1 MYFLFLTILTS
12 FSLAYFIVRIWYIIH
27 TRYKIRVDQPS
38 VVSVRLLVKS
48 RLLVKWGGQKLTRR
62 FRIAR
67 GPAHRTPSLFDG
79 QVHIA
84 VLSTAVATL
93 HIRFSGLTHLR
104 AKRLRAFPTS
114 PNPGNCFPVS
124 VCLPVSLDSTSAAL
138 WHLSLSLS
146 GLCHSAQC
154 PHSPFTWSQ
163 TAECP
168 SFSRLSILLCAV
180 YTVFSSSVHPRA
192 LRLFWRLGC
201 GECGR
206 APIPSSSCVYYLRRG
221 TRKWNCRIAWEFC
234 F

>member
-1 MYFLFLTILTS
+1 MYCLFLTILTS

-27 TRYKIRVDQPS
+27 TRYKIGVDQPS

-124 VCLPVSLDSTSAAL
+124 VCLPVFLDSTSKCCPVAFV
-138 WHLSLSLS
+138 SLSLWLMPLS
-146 GLCHSAQC
+146 TMPSQSVHVVTNGRMSFFLKAEHPTVCCIYRVFLIRSSTGTQAVSA
-154 PHSPFTWSQ
+154 
-163 TAECP
+163 
-168 SFSRLSILLCAV
+168 SRL
-180 YTVFSSSVHPRA
+180 R
-192 LRLFWRLGC
+192 
-201 GECGR
+201 
-206 APIPSSSCVYYLRRG
+206 
-221 TRKWNCRIAWEFC
+221 
-234 F
+234 